1 MNSKILN
8 LAVAQLQNKVELIM
22 FDINGMLSSG
32 FSEGI
37 VQKVADKI
45 SELSLANLA
54 LEQGLGLRLQML
66 QMEAEALTKDI
77 EPDLNKDIEPDLNKD
92 KA

>member
-1 MNSKILN
+1 MNSEILN